1 MKKRWSIF
9 IAMMIL
15 CIAVCVPVLADA
27 VPTLELVASKQ
38 IASPGNEFTVDIVI
52 HNNPGIAVANFA
64 ISYDESVLQLTEAT
78 DQSLTGWD
86 VGIKAD
92 PEKTEEVNREK
103 AAWVMVDR
111 SNWDENGCS
120 ILQLTFRVLDQ
131 PIMGSTEINLTEL
144 VIANI
149 DEKKIPFT
157 ATPAT
162 VTIQEEPAGV
172 TVSGTV
178 TSYGDAAEKVTVTLL
193 QGETSV
199 GTWSGTTGPYILSN
213 VAPGTYTLRVEKK
226 GHATFTKEITVTDSN
241 VTENVAIYQL
251 GDVNMSGDV
260 TVLDANQIRKYCVG
274 GRTFNEYQLLLAD
287 VNGSGDVTVL
297 DANQVR
303 QRLVGIRD
311 EYYKKINEVFYE

>member
-64 ISYDESVLQLTEAT
+64 ISYDESVLQLTIAT

-120 ILQLTFRVLDQ
+120 ILQLTFRVLDK
-131 PIMGSTEINLTEL
+131 PTMGNTEINLTEL

-157 ATPAT
+157 AAPAT
-162 VTIQEEPAGV
+162 VTIQEEPPLRVTPSSSVLSDAY
-172 TVSGTV
+172 TVSGQV
-178 TSYGDAAEKVTVTLL
+178 VTVTYDKPCK
-193 QGETSV
+193 V
-199 GTWSGTTGPYILSN
+199 GYLSGGKY
-213 VAPGTYTLRVEKK
+213 VAVPAVASGSGYAFTLPD
-226 GHATFTKEITVTDSN
+226 G
-241 VTENVAIYQL
+241 VTEAIL
-251 GDVNMSGDV
+251 VVKGDVNGDGKI
-260 TVLDANQIRKYCVG
+260 NI
-274 GRTFNEYQLLLAD
+274 AD
-287 VNGSGDVTVL
+287 VNRLFRYTSKKEIILSDKQYFAADVNL
-297 DANQVR
+297 DKKVNIADVN
-303 QRLVGIRD
+303 RLFRFTTKQITTL
-311 EYYKKINEVFYE
+311 